1 MENPSRG
8 RLNQANGRLRLAKTG
23 VAIVQKCDRLYLQ
36 ATLPPRPASDKTLPY
51 QQQIALGVHANPA
64 GVSLAEKEARKLGFL
79 LDSKSFDWSLYGESH
94 VQKVETIADWSQRFE
109 EVKRQG
115 VSDTTWKTD
124 YARPFGTLPPGEPL
138 SPEVLLCAIAT
149 TKPNSR
155 QRRRFCLAFRQLA
168 QFAGLDIEV
177 SDLIGDY
184 SPTKV
189 QPRNLPTDEAI
200 SGYFDGIRN
209 PQWQWVY
216 GAIAA
221 YGLRD
226 HEVFFLDM
234 SKFPI
239 AQVLEGKTGYRQC
252 WPLRPE
258 WAEQWD
264 LANVKRPPV
273 TGRCHA
279 DFGDRVCKF
288 FSRSVMD
295 FRAYDLRHAWA
306 IRAIGF
312 GLDTSLAAKQMGHS
326 LATHTQTYHL
336 ALNEREQQRA
346 YDRILSLQ
354 RWVKNESPL
363 SLI

>member
-1 MENPSRG
+1 M
-8 RLNQANGRLRLAKTG
+8 AKTG

-36 ATLPPRPASDKTLPY
+36 ATLPPRPASDKALPY

-64 GVSLAEKEARKLGFL
+64 GISLAEKEARRLGFL
-79 LDSKSFDWSLYGESH
+79 IDSKSFDWGLYGDTN
-94 VQKVETIADWSQRFE
+94 QKIETITDLAQKFE
-109 EVKRQG
+109 EMKRHD
-115 VSDTTWKTD
+115 VSDTTWETD
-124 YARPFGTLPPGEPL
+124 YARPLAKLPAGEQIT
-138 SPEVLLCAIAT
+138 PELLIAT
-149 TKPNSR
+149 IAETKPNTR

-168 QFAGLDIEV
+168 QFAGIDIDV
-177 SDLIGDY
+177 SDLMGNY

-189 QPRNLPTDEAI
+189 QPRNLPTDEDIAKGFAQI
-200 SGYFDGIRN
+200 EN
-209 PQWQWVY
+209 LQWQWVY
-216 GAIAA
+216 GVIAA

-226 HEVFFLDM
+226 HEAFYLDM

-264 LANVKRPPV
+264 LVNVKRPPV

-288 FSRSVMD
+288 FSRSLID

-354 RWVKNESPL
+354 RWVKNEPPL
-363 SLI
+363 KGK